1 MHRAIFQPYTA
12 EMVVPGAAPAV
23 DAPNHGCE
31 VGVWGVA
38 GADAGNW
45 RRSASASRSGLLGDG
60 RSHDSFCEERFE
72 DCIKKW
78 LEIGTG
84 KRRWE

>member
-1 MHRAIFQPYTA
+1 MHRAIFQPYAA

-60 RSHDSFCEERFE
+60 RSHDGCCGKGFG
-72 DCIKKW
+72 DWTKKW